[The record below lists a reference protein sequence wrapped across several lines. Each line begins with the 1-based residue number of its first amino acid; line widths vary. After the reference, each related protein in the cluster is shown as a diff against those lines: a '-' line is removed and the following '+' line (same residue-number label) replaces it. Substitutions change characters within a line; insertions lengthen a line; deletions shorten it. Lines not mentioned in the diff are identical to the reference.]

1 MSDSLL
7 TILEMIEEALEE
19 QSELPQIEDEEVIQI
34 VKGIEGVDGE
44 KLNPIPGDR
53 SIRLTVPAGDRE
65 RVTAE
70 ILQILQNKYPD
81 LTYIPIPDSDG
92 RPRAGVK
99 VKGMLGKRARVIK
112 NILIKPIR
120 GSGISNIGDVSEG
133 LLGAALFARFA
144 DYDKDITAG
153 DVEDF
158 LTELKE
164 AKARIKPETDPRTR
178 SDKIIE
184 KTLREPRIREDGTTD
199 NYTYILRLGIINY
212 RDLVSKQKRSA
223 LASEIKSV
231 AAYVNSDEVREAA
244 RLVATNKQN
253 NEVAIITDGVTGQKS
268 TKVDLKTYLD
278 GTIMKS
284 IGQISLKARSTD
296 QLGQRGG
303 SWAATEA
310 LFKQMFGVELN
321 PSFEQQWIQTLTKE
335 NKRSPEGMAL
345 ITNLVNQIYQSAA
358 DQINKIL
365 ATGGKSNPEEDVDF
379 IARISRGLKYE
390 AALEQEGVIVIGLSK
405 GDFYRLDFSK
415 LEDNIRKAGIEFEAA
430 MKKSKRGGGRPT
442 LVIIDKNS
450 KEILFQIRFRFDS
463 GGVRQYIE
471 KGPLATKLL
480 TASEET

>member
-19 QSELPQIEDEEVIQI
+19 QSEFPQIEDEEVIQI
-34 VKGIEGVDGE
+34 VKGIEGVDEE

-81 LTYIPIPDSDG
+81 LTYYLHKDSNG
-92 RPRAGVK
+92 LPRAGVAARFGKRGSK
-99 VKGMLGKRARVIK
+99 VKDIF
-112 NILIKPIR
+112 IKPIR

-144 DYDKDITAG
+144 NYDKDITDG
-153 DVEDF
+153 DVKQF

-164 AKARIKPETDPRTR
+164 AKTRIKPETDPRTR

-184 KTLREPRIREDGTTD
+184 KTLRVPRNREDGTTD

-212 RDLVSKQKRSA
+212 RDLVSEQKRGA

-303 SWAATEA
+303 SWLATET
-310 LFKQMFGVELN
+310 LFEQMFGVELN

-335 NKRSPEGMAL
+335 NKRSSEGMAL

-358 DQINKIL
+358 DQINKNL
-365 ATGGKSNPEEDVDF
+365 AAGGKSNPEEDVDF
-379 IARISRGLKYE
+379 IERISKGLKYE
-390 AALEQEGVIVIGLSK
+390 AALEQEGVIVIQLSK

-415 LEDNIRKAGIEFEAA
+415 LEDNIRKAGIEFVAQ
-430 MKKSKRGGGRPT
+430 MNTSTKRPT
-442 LVIIDKNS
+442 LLIMDKNS
-450 KEILFQIRFRFDS
+450 NEVLFQIRFRFDS

>member
-19 QSELPQIEDEEVIQI
+19 QSEFPQIEDEEVIQI

-81 LTYIPIPDSDG
+81 LTYYLHKDSNG
-92 RPRAGVK
+92 LPRAGVAVRFGKRGSK
-99 VKGMLGKRARVIK
+99 VKDVF
-112 NILIKPIR
+112 IKPIR

-144 DYDKDITAG
+144 NYDKDITDG
-153 DVEDF
+153 DVKQF

-164 AKARIKPETDPRTR
+164 AKTRIKPETDPRTR

-184 KTLREPRIREDGTTD
+184 KTLRVPRNREDGTTD

-212 RDLVSKQKRSA
+212 RDLVSEQKRGA

-303 SWAATEA
+303 SWLATEK

-321 PSFEQQWIQTLTKE
+321 PSFEQQWNQTLTKE

-358 DQINKIL
+358 DQINKNL
-365 ATGGKSNPEEDVDF
+365 AAGGKSNPEEDVDF
-379 IARISRGLKYE
+379 IERISKGLKYE
-390 AALEQEGVIVIGLSK
+390 AALEQEGVIVIQLSK

-415 LEDNIRKAGIEFEAA
+415 LEDNIRKAGIEFVAQ
-430 MKKSKRGGGRPT
+430 MSPSTKRPT
-442 LVIIDKNS
+442 LLMMDKNS
-450 KEILFQIRFRFDS
+450 NETLFQIRFRFDS

>member
-1 MSDSLL
+1 MFD
-7 TILEMIEEALEE
+7 EALEE
-19 QSELPQIEDEEVIQI
+19 QSELPQIDDEEVIQI
-34 VKGIEGVDGE
+34 VKAIEGVDGE
-44 KLNPIPGDR
+44 KLNPLPGDR
-53 SIRLTVPAGDRE
+53 SIKLFVPDGDRE

-70 ILQILQNKYPD
+70 ILQILQNRYPD
-81 LTYIPIPDSDG
+81 LTFRPIPDSKKL
-92 RPRAGVK
+92 PRAGVY
-99 VKGMLGKRARVIK
+99 VRFGKRRRKIK
-112 NILIKPIR
+112 DILVKPIR

-144 DYDKDITAG
+144 DYNKDITDG
-153 DVEDF
+153 DVKQF

-164 AKARIKPETDPRTR
+164 ANARIKPETDPRTR

-184 KTLREPRIREDGTTD
+184 KTLREARKREDGTTD

-212 RDLVSKQKRSA
+212 RDLVDETKRGS
-223 LASEIKSV
+223 LSNEIKSV

-303 SWAATEA
+303 SWTATEA

-358 DQINKIL
+358 DQINKNL
-365 ATGGKSNPEEDVDF
+365 AAGGKSSPEEDVDF
-379 IARISRGLKYE
+379 IERISKGLKYE
-390 AALEQEGVIVIGLSK
+390 AALEQEGVIVIQLSK

-415 LEDNIRKAGIEFEAA
+415 LEDNIRKAGIEFVAQ
-430 MKKSKRGGGRPT
+430 MSPSTKRPT
-442 LVIIDKNS
+442 LLIMDKNS
-450 KEILFQIRFRFDS
+450 NEVLFQIRFRFDS

-471 KGPLATKLL
+471 KGRLATKLL

>member
-1 MSDSLL
+1 
-7 TILEMIEEALEE
+7 MIEEALEE
-19 QSELPQIEDEEVIQI
+19 QSEFPQIEDEEVIQI
-34 VKGIEGVDGE
+34 VKGIEGVDEE

-81 LTYIPIPDSDG
+81 LTYYLHKDSNG
-92 RPRAGVK
+92 LPRAGVAARFGKRGSK
-99 VKGMLGKRARVIK
+99 VKDIF
-112 NILIKPIR
+112 IKPIR

-144 DYDKDITAG
+144 NYDKDITDG
-153 DVEDF
+153 DVKQF

-164 AKARIKPETDPRTR
+164 AKTRIKPETDPRTR

-184 KTLREPRIREDGTTD
+184 KTLRVPRNREDGTTD

-212 RDLVSKQKRSA
+212 RDLVSEQKRGA

-303 SWAATEA
+303 SWLATET
-310 LFKQMFGVELN
+310 LFEQMFGVELN

-335 NKRSPEGMAL
+335 NKRSSEGMAL

-358 DQINKIL
+358 DQINKNL
-365 ATGGKSNPEEDVDF
+365 AAGGKSNPEEDVDF
-379 IARISRGLKYE
+379 IERISKGLKYE
-390 AALEQEGVIVIGLSK
+390 AALEQEGVIVIQLSK

-415 LEDNIRKAGIEFEAA
+415 LEDNIRKAGIEFVAQ
-430 MKKSKRGGGRPT
+430 MNTSTKRPT
-442 LVIIDKNS
+442 LLIMDKNS
-450 KEILFQIRFRFDS
+450 NEVLFQIRFRFDS

>member
-7 TILEMIEEALEE
+7 MLLEMIEETLEE
-19 QSELPQIEDEEVIQI
+19 QSELPQIEDEEIIQI
-34 VKGIEGVDGE
+34 VKGIDGVDGE
-44 KLNPIPGDR
+44 KLNPLISGKE
-53 SIRLTVPAGDRE
+53 IKLFVPEGDRE
-65 RVTAE
+65 RITDE
-70 ILQILQNKYPD
+70 IFNRLQAKYPD
-81 LTYIPIPDSDG
+81 LTYGKFEQKSSG
-92 RPRAGVK
+92 RLIGGVAVRSGRSV
-99 VKGMLGKRARVIK
+99 VKDIRV
-112 NILIKPIR
+112 KPIR
-120 GSGISNIGDVSEG
+120 GSGISNVGDVSEG

-144 DYDKDITAG
+144 DYEKDIAAG
-153 DVEDF
+153 DVVQF
-158 LTELKE
+158 LTELKN
-164 AKARIKPETDPRTR
+164 AKTRIKPETDPRTR

-184 KTLREPRIREDGTTD
+184 KTLRVARNREDGTTD

-212 RDLVSKQKRSA
+212 RDLVSEQKRGA
-223 LASEIKSV
+223 LANEIRSV

-358 DQINKIL
+358 DQINKNL
-365 ATGGKSNPEEDVDF
+365 ASGGKSSPEEDVDF
-379 IARISRGLKYE
+379 IERISKGLKYE
-390 AALEQEGVIVIGLSK
+390 AALEQEGVIVIQLSK

-415 LEDNIRKAGIEFEAA
+415 LEDNIRKAGIEFVAQ
-430 MKKSKRGGGRPT
+430 MSPSTKRPT
-442 LVIIDKNS
+442 LLIMDKNS
-450 KEILFQIRFRFDS
+450 NEVLFQIRFRFDS